1 MFLPFWT
8 VCKHWNTIII
18 PHSMTSCLHVL
29 LDGSSFVLVN
39 HVENKALGTEGGT
52 SWQSDIWGL
61 KVLERPIYYLIVLWL
76 IWLSDVFSVILFV
89 LLWRAYEE
97 LTFSIMAPS
106 SSSSLCRCCCPC
118 SRLCSR
124 SSAYT
129 LVLGLG
135 FVTLGTSRILLL
147 KFSANEGNIILH
159 HHRATWCMIPYHQ

>member
-1 MFLPFWT
+1 MSLVGWL
-8 VCKHWNTIII
+8 IICACE
-18 PHSMTSCLHVL
+18 SCWKQSARYRRWHVL
-29 LDGSSFVLVN
+29 TKWYLRRES
-39 HVENKALGTEGGT
+39 EGET
-52 SWQSDIWGL
+52 NL
-61 KVLERPIYYLIVLWL
+61 
-76 IWLSDVFSVILFV
+76 LFDLLFCQNIFLLV
-89 LLWRAYEE
+89 LLCCDWYDCLMFSQWSCSFSYER
-97 LTFSIMAPS
+97 LTVSIMAPSSS

-159 HHRATWCMIPYHQ
+159 HHRATWCMMPYHQ

>member
-1 MFLPFWT
+1 
-8 VCKHWNTIII
+8 
-18 PHSMTSCLHVL
+18 MTSCLHVL

-39 HVENKALGTEGGT
+39 HVENKALDTEGGM
-52 SWQSDIWGL
+52 SWQSDIWGA
-61 KVLERPIYYLIVLWL
+61 KVLERSIYYLISYFVKTFYIGASVLWL
-76 IWLSDVFSVILFV
+76 ILLSDAFSVILFV